1 MRGLKHMLDGE
12 PGKGRSKQQN
22 EENELV
28 REGFMDKKDKREWN
42 EEEIKKYQEY
52 LKKEKEILERKEK
65 QKSQNI
71 TKLNNL
77 RIDIENDKILL
88 ETK

>member
-1 MRGLKHMLDGE
+1 MLDGE
-12 PGKGRSKQQN
+12 PGKGRSKATN

-28 REGFMDKKDKREWN
+28 REPFMDSKDKREWN
-42 EEEIKKYQEY
+42 EEEIKKYQDY
-52 LKKEKEILERKEK
+52 LKKEKEIMERKEK

-77 RIDIENDKILL
+77 KIDIENEKIVL